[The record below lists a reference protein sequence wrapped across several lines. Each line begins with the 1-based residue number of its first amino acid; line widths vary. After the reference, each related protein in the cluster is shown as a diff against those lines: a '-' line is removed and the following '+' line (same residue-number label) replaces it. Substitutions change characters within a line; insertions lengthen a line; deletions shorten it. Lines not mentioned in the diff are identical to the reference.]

1 MFRRILSHLLL
12 GLLVASA
19 AHAQTVDEVLAKHFE
34 AQGGLEKLKTL
45 QSRRITGNMALG
57 PGMEAPFVIEQKRPG
72 KQRLEIN
79 VQGMTGVQAF
89 DGERSWSHM
98 PFMGQKSAEY
108 ASEEDS
114 KNQKDDSD
122 FDGPLVDWKAKGNTV
137 ELAGK
142 EPVQGADAFK
152 LKVTLKSGTVQYHFI
167 DAETYLLVKQEG
179 KTKRRGTEFEGEAFF
194 SDFKDVDGYMVPF
207 VMEQGA
213 KGVEQR
219 QKMTFTKI
227 EHNVSIDDG
236 RFVMPAASAA
246 PDTTKAAAAPAAD
259 KAAADKAAAD
269 KAAATKSTTKA
280 KKK

>member
-1 MFRRILSHLLL
+1 MFRRLIPHLALGVLL
-12 GLLVASA
+12 AST

-34 AQGGLEKLKTL
+34 AQGGLEKVKAV
-45 QSRRITGNMALG
+45 QSRRITGTMVMG
-57 PGMEAPFVIEQKRPG
+57 PGMEAPFVIESKRPG
-72 KQRLEIN
+72 KQRIEFT

-89 DGERSWSHM
+89 DGERQWTFM
-98 PFMGQKSAEY
+98 PFMGQKNAEY

-122 FDGPLVDWKAKGNTV
+122 FDGPLVDHKTKGNAV

-142 EPVQGADAFK
+142 EPVMGADAFK

-194 SDFKDVDGYMVPF
+194 SDFKEVDGMMIPF

-213 KGVEQR
+213 KGTEQR

-227 EHNVSIDDG
+227 EHNVPFDDS

-246 PDTTKAAAAPAAD
+246 PDTTKAAGAAP
-259 KAAADKAAAD
+259 AADKAAAD
-269 KAAATKSTTKA
+269 KAAATKSTKG